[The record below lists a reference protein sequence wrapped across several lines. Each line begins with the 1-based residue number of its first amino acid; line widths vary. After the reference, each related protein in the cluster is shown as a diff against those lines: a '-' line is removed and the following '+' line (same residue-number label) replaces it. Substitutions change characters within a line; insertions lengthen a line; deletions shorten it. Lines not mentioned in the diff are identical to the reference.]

1 MIPNGAVKR
10 EPDVPC
16 CKHMPIISIVSH
28 HKRAQ
33 CGWQRTP
40 MRVIELMEKDI
51 GEQCYS
57 LEAPVTDVGV
67 CWGLP
72 SPVIDF

>member
-1 MIPNGAVKR
+1 MIPDGAVER

-28 HKRAQ
+28 HERAQ
-33 CGWQRTP
+33 YGWQWTP
-40 MRVIELMEKDI
+40 MRDIERMEKDI
-51 GEQCYS
+51 GEQCCS

-67 CWGLP
+67 CWGVTE
-72 SPVIDF
+72 SRH